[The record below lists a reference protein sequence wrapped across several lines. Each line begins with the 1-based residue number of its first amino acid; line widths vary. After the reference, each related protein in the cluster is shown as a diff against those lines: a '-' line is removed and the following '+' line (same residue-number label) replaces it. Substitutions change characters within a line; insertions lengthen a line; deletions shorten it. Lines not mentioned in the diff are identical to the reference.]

1 GPAGAAA
8 SAAPAQVRGG
18 PGGLGQRGMRERVA
32 AVGGSI
38 EIGPKAR
45 GGYLVRA
52 SVPTG
57 PTPVVPP
64 VPMPVPLD
72 VSIPEETRA

>member
-1 GPAGAAA
+1 A
-8 SAAPAQVRGG
+8 SAAAGPVRNG

-52 SVPTG
+52 SVPTE
-57 PTPVVPP
+57 TAAVVPP
-64 VPMPVPLD
+64 VPMPVPLE
-72 VSIPEETRA
+72 VTFPEGTRA

>member
-1 GPAGAAA
+1 
-8 SAAPAQVRGG
+8 
-18 PGGLGQRGMRERVA
+18 MRERVA

-52 SVPTG
+52 SVPTE
-57 PTPVVPP
+57 TAAVVPP

-72 VSIPEETRA
+72 ATIPEETRA